1 MQVRL
6 PRVSPRA
13 LAALARWMQVA
24 LAGVV
29 LVGLHARNP
38 SVVLNGVVA
47 LGVTFLPA
55 VLERDY
61 RIPLPAWLTL
71 WLTTAVLLH
80 AVGLL
85 GPYRDVWWW
94 DHVTHTLS
102 AALVAGA
109 GYATVHALDVHS
121 EALYLPS
128 RFLAG
133 FVLLFTLALGVGW
146 EVLEFAARAVAEAYG
161 YGPVLV
167 QYGLEDTIVDLLFD
181 LLGALVVAV
190 FGSASLGDLVDAVLG
205 RLRRAG
211 D

>member
-1 MQVRL
+1 MQARL
-6 PRVSPRA
+6 PPVSPRT
-13 LAALARWMQVA
+13 LVVLARGMQVA
-24 LAGVV
+24 LVV
-29 LVGLHARNP
+29 VVVVGLLARNL
-38 SVVLNGVVA
+38 SVVLNGLVA
-47 LGVTFLPA
+47 LAVTFLPA

-61 RIPLPAWLTL
+61 RISLPAWLTL

-85 GPYRDVWWW
+85 GPYHDVWWW

-121 EALYLPS
+121 ESLYFPP
-128 RFLAG
+128 RFLAV
-133 FVLLFTLALGVGW
+133 FILLFTLALGVGW
-146 EVLEFAARAVAEAYG
+146 EVLEFAARAVADAYG
-161 YGPVLV
+161 YGPLLV

-190 FGSASLGDLVDAVLG
+190 FGSAALGDLADAVLR